1 MPSKY
6 PMLTKSKRVYFWGH
20 GKTAMQQGDDMV
32 EDQEET
38 RIRKGELARQRLLA
52 SALHLFRSRGYEETT
67 MREIAAEAGYSPGLT
82 YRYFSGKEELVML
95 LYQQL
100 AEELESYASSLPPVS
115 LAERFYAT
123 LAKLLELMTPHHE
136 TLIALFGTALN
147 PRSKVGVLSESTA
160 DLRRKSRAMYLAII
174 EGATDAPRV
183 RQRQDLATALYGV
196 HLALV
201 FFWLIDQSVQAQ
213 RTQQLLALLR
223 DLLKLLQPLLRLP
236 VVAHTLMR
244 LARILGPLLGAD
256 EPVHQDPV
264 GNR

>member
-1 MPSKY
+1 M
-6 PMLTKSKRVYFWGH
+6 TEGR
-20 GKTAMQQGDDMV
+20 
-32 EDQEET
+32 EET
-38 RIRKGELARQRLLA
+38 RTRKGDLARQRILV
-52 SALHLFRSRGYEETT
+52 SALRLFGSRGYEETT
-67 MREIAAEAGYSPGLT
+67 MRDIATEAGYSPGLT
-82 YRYFSGKEELVML
+82 YRYFSGKDELVML

-100 AEELESYASSLPPVS
+100 AEELESYASGLPPVS

-123 LAKLLELMTPHHE
+123 LARLLELLAPHHE
-136 TLIALFGTALN
+136 TLVALFGTALN

-160 DLRRKSRAMYLAII
+160 DLRRKSRAMYLALM

-183 RQRQDLATALYGV
+183 GQRQDLATVLYGV

-201 FFWLIDQSVQAQ
+201 LFWLVDQSAQAQ

-236 VVAHTLMR
+236 AALHTLAR
-244 LARILGPLLGAD
+244 LARIIGPLLGAD

-264 GNR
+264 STH

>member
-1 MPSKY
+1 M
-6 PMLTKSKRVYFWGH
+6 T
-20 GKTAMQQGDDMV
+20 
-32 EDQEET
+32 EEQEET
-38 RIRKGELARQRLLA
+38 RTRKGELARQRILA
-52 SALHLFRSRGYEETT
+52 SALRLFRSQGYEETT
-67 MREIAAEAGYSPGLT
+67 MRDIAAEAGYSPGLT
-82 YRYFSGKEELVML
+82 YRYFSGKEALVML

-123 LAKLLELMTPHHE
+123 VAKLLELMAPHHE
-136 TLIALFGTALN
+136 TLVALFGTALN

-160 DLRRKSRAMYLAII
+160 DLRRKSRAMYRAII

-183 RQRQDLATALYGV
+183 WQRQDLATALYGV

-201 FFWLIDQSVQAQ
+201 LFWLIDQSAQAQ

-236 VVAHTLMR
+236 VVSQALMR
-244 LARILGPLLGAD
+244 LARIIGPLLGAD
-256 EPVHQDPV
+256 EPVHQDSV
-264 GNR
+264 GNRVDFPKGRTEGC